1 MRANVSVAGDIA
13 TYNFA
18 YLDEQTKR
26 MIRRAILK
34 GIAIPGYQV
43 PFASREMP
51 MPYGW
56 GTGGVQVTA
65 SIIGPDDVLK
75 VIDQGADDTTN
86 AVSIR
91 AFFKKVANVAVTTE
105 TGQATII
112 QTRHRIPEAPLKGGQ
127 TIVFQV
133 PIPEPLRFLE
143 PRETET
149 RKMHALEE
157 YGLMHVKLYEDIA
170 RHGRIATTYDYPVK
184 VEGRYVMDP
193 SPTPKFDNPE
203 DAPVAGP
210 ATVRRRPREA
220 HLRGAALHR
229 SGQPRLRGPP
239 VRGADICRTL
249 RAVRSQERLS
259 RRGRARRPRRPHV
272 RLLRHRPLRDAPGRG
287 HVGDGGHD
295 CVRAPPS
302 GLPRHLPLKGGDR
315 LCSEPSASIARR
327 SRNRPPLADGRSPC
341 GGDVRQDRGGRQ
353 GERSPSRARPMT
365 DEPLLRVNGVSKF
378 YGARVGCEN
387 VTFDLWPGEVLAVVG
402 ESGSGKTTLLNC
414 LSTRLAPTSGTVSY
428 RMRDGAFRDLYRMSE
443 AERRFLMRTDWGFV
457 HQNPADGLRMTVSAG
472 ANVGER
478 LMAIGDRH
486 YGKIRDTAIDWL
498 GRVEIS
504 DDRIDDEPRAFS
516 GGMRQR
522 LQIARNLVTG
532 PRLVFMDEPTG
543 GLDVSVQA
551 RLLDLLRG
559 LVADLGLAAI
569 VVTHD
574 LAVARLLSQRMMVMK
589 DGRVIET
596 GLTDRVLDDPREPYT
611 QLLVS
616 SILQV

>member
-1 MRANVSVAGDIA
+1 MHDNVAVAGDIA
-13 TYNFA
+13 KYNFA

-34 GIAIPGYQV
+34 AIAIPGYQV

-65 SIIGPDDVLK
+65 SIIGPKDVLK

-91 AFFKKVANVAVTTE
+91 AFFAKVANVAVTTHTAKRRSSRPATASPRRPLTE
-105 TGQATII
+105 GQI
-112 QTRHRIPEAPLKGGQ
+112 L
-127 TIVFQV
+127 VYQV

-170 RHGRIATTYDYPVK
+170 KHGRIATTYGYPVK

-193 SPTPKFDNPE
+193 LA
-203 DAPVAGP
+203 DAEVRQPQDAHGRGA

-220 HLRGAALHR
+220 HLRRAALTPK
-229 SGQPRLRGPP
+229 S
-239 VRGADICRTL
+239 
-249 RAVRSQERLS
+249 
-259 RRGRARRPRRPHV
+259 
-272 RLLRHRPLRDAPGRG
+272 
-287 HVGDGGHD
+287 
-295 CVRAPPS
+295 
-302 GLPRHLPLKGGDR
+302 
-315 LCSEPSASIARR
+315 SASISRTIPSRSSISSSLARCAAPNVYLDEVILDDSGGNMFVCSDTDNCETRRASSSSPLEGEVSAQRRRGVETVLRPSSDRDLPHPHPASPVR
-327 SRNRPPLADGRSPC
+327 SRGGPPSPQ
-341 GGDVRQDRGGRQ
+341 GGGQ
-353 GERSPSRARPMT
+353 GALMT
-365 DEPLLRVNGVSKF
+365 DEPLLRVNGISKF
-378 YGARVGCEN
+378 YGTRVGCEN

-402 ESGSGKTTLLNC
+402 KSGSGKTTLLNC

-486 YGKIRDTAIDWL
+486 YGKIRTTAIDWL
-498 GRVEIS
+498 GRVEIN

-559 LVADLGLAAI
+559 LVADLGLSAI

-589 DGRVIET
+589 DGRVIEP